1 MTTTTQTRQQG
12 GPPLLV
18 PALAF
23 GVLTI
28 ASGALGAAGTRPDS
42 SPADVVAYDLGH
54 QGLLNLLALVVFGAS
69 IPLAIW
75 SATVYRRL
83 RRLGVTAP
91 GAVIG
96 LTGGVLASASLA
108 LSGLVTWTAAQTA
121 DPTVPSLSRAL
132 TSLAFATGAA
142 GFVVPLALLIAGIA
156 VPALFLGL
164 LPRWVSIVGLV
175 IAAAAVLATFTLLTP
190 ALNPLIPVGRFGGLI
205 WLVLVSVLL
214 PQNRHQVR

>member
-1 MTTTTQTRQQG
+1 
-12 GPPLLV
+12 
-18 PALAF
+18 
-23 GVLTI
+23 
-28 ASGALGAAGTRPDS
+28 
-42 SPADVVAYDLGH
+42 VVAYDLGH

-121 DPTVPSLSRAL
+121 DPAVPALSRAL